1 MRELAGIMKP
11 TITYIKVTAGKTVVA
26 FKELVGEEGVDKIL
40 KESQSPPHPDLI
52 DAKNALVPHAKAILS
67 MAANALLSVSGISL
81 VDADKENPGLTI
93 SCTYTGPDGQVA
105 GISTPRIYMVD
116 GNYKGYKGAVAPIE
130 GETSE
135 QHEMRRPFYGKDDL
149 ARIVDTLILET
160 HLYLGGKTSQPS
172 LFDQPKDDPKESE
185 ADGFEP
191 NEGQKPFKME
201 AVIDEEE
208 EGDDYN
214 ISGSNAGASTFTG
227 DTPPVTMPEG
237 SAGKVT
243 KGKTPKTKAG

>member
-67 MAANALLSVSGISL
+67 MAPNALLSVSGISL

-116 GNYKGYKGAVAPIE
+116 GNYKA
-130 GETSE
+130 
-135 QHEMRRPFYGKDDL
+135 KDDL
-149 ARIVDTLILET
+149 ARIVDTLISET

-185 ADGFEP
+185 ADGFES
-191 NEGQKPFKME
+191 NEAAKGFRMT
-201 AVIDEEE
+201 AVTDEEEEE

-243 KGKTPKTKAG
+243 KGKAPKTKAG